1 MFFDF
6 FVKLKNSEI
15 PVSLDEYLTFLKG
28 LELDFIQYDIEKFYF
43 FAKTSLV
50 KNENLI
56 DKFDIIFSE
65 YFESIERI
73 KLGDILEFLN
83 IPQKW
88 LEKLF
93 EKKFSKE
100 ELSNIR
106 SSEDFTTLMEKLKKR
121 LEQQKQR
128 HQGGNKWIG
137 TSGTSPFGAY
147 GFNPMGIRIGQE
159 LSKNQKAIKVW
170 DKRKFKDFN
179 DTKQLDARGYQVALK
194 HLREWSR
201 TGIEE
206 SIDIK
211 NIINNFAKYGY
222 LDIKKERQKENSLKI
237 LLFLDVGG
245 SMDNHIKKVE
255 SLFFATKNVFK
266 NLHHFY
272 FHNCLYEGVWK
283 NNERRWDERFSTS
296 EIIRT
301 YGNDYKC
308 IFVGDASM
316 SPFEITMPGAS
327 NEHFNEES
335 GEVWLDRAIKKWAY
349 NLWINPVPEKYWKFT
364 ESINIVKKIFYNRMV
379 PLSIAGIKNG
389 INILS
394 KRQII

>member
-222 LDIKKERQKENSLKI
+222 LDIKKERQKENTLKI

-394 KRQII
+394 KGQII

>member
-15 PVSLDEYLTFLKG
+15 PVSLDEYLTFLEG

-179 DTKQLDARGYQVALK
+179 DTKQLDARGFQVALK

-201 TGIEE
+201 TGLEE

-316 SPFEITMPGAS
+316 NPFEITMPGAS

>member
-1 MFFDF
+1 
-6 FVKLKNSEI
+6 
-15 PVSLDEYLTFLKG
+15 
-28 LELDFIQYDIEKFYF
+28 
-43 FAKTSLV
+43 
-50 KNENLI
+50 
-56 DKFDIIFSE
+56 
-65 YFESIERI
+65 
-73 KLGDILEFLN
+73 
-83 IPQKW
+83 
-88 LEKLF
+88 
-93 EKKFSKE
+93 
-100 ELSNIR
+100 
-106 SSEDFTTLMEKLKKR
+106 
-121 LEQQKQR
+121 
-128 HQGGNKWIG
+128 
-137 TSGTSPFGAY
+137 
-147 GFNPMGIRIGQE
+147 
-159 LSKNQKAIKVW
+159 
-170 DKRKFKDFN
+170 
-179 DTKQLDARGYQVALK
+179 
-194 HLREWSR
+194 
-201 TGIEE
+201 
-206 SIDIK
+206 
-211 NIINNFAKYGY
+211 
-222 LDIKKERQKENSLKI
+222 
-237 LLFLDVGG
+237 
-245 SMDNHIKKVE
+245 MDNHIKKVE

-364 ESINIVKKIFYNRMV
+364 ESINIVQKIFYNRMV

-394 KRQII
+394 KGQII

>member
-364 ESINIVKKIFYNRMV
+364 ESINIVQKIFYNRMV

-394 KRQII
+394 KGQII

>member
-394 KRQII
+394 KGQII

>member
-15 PVSLDEYLTFLKG
+15 PVSLDEYLTFLEG